1 MFRALFSNPCFTE
14 HLAVAHVV
22 SRRQGVQTAAPRPS
36 TVDATCGVFRV
47 VLWLVPETE
56 AAPHQQLGLTIQ
68 HAALGREE
76 RPPPP
81 QYLQKLRKRTSSK
94 ATKDAAGCL
103 HVPLALPSDNST
115 TRWKKGNFTQ
125 GAPGEWQDAD
135 IYLLSTTG
143 SPRRQVGYTVL

>member
-1 MFRALFSNPCFTE
+1 MLHRAPSCCPCCQSQTGCANSSTPPQ
-14 HLAVAHVV
+14 H
-22 SRRQGVQTAAPRPS
+22 SRRNLWRFSRCLVSSPRRRGS
-36 TVDATCGVFRV
+36 S
-47 VLWLVPETE
+47 
-56 AAPHQQLGLTIQ
+56 PHQLGLTIQ
-68 HAALGREE
+68 HAGLGQEE